1 MLREN
6 NLNIY
11 LLIFVFMDLRNITIQ
26 DIYKFPVR
34 TLLVYFR
41 NRYLKIFLHVLP
53 PCPLLNTDHK
63 FEKKVP
69 LIVLRHK
76 FYQNL
81 AFGAHF
87 QFSNHDLFEKVV
99 WKLLFENYLL
109 FFIFYFTCCKF
120 FVLFFVFFTVNRPST
135 FKILLMGRSGCPTK
149 WGDWVEGVF
158 LQA

>member
-63 FEKKVP
+63 FEKKVR

-81 AFGAHF
+81 ACDAHF

-109 FFIFYFTCCKF
+109 FFISYFTCCKF
-120 FVLFFVFFTVNRPST
+120 FVLKENHYS
-135 FKILLMGRSGCPTK
+135 KQTK
-149 WGDWVEGVF
+149 HVQDSPHGEIRMSH
-158 LQA
+158 